1 MEQRVYQGYTITDS
15 VHIGNAEFVI
25 GEKETCAGTIYVT
38 WRNRGDDFI
47 SGHYFDQR
55 HAAESD
61 LLARTAWELN
71 EQKQRNSLE
80 DFPIIGP
87 ESYSP
92 WGNVTRWEMH
102 CPGVYTV
109 TTAIHGGVEVAAEMA
124 HKYFSSAAL
133 ECSLFE
139 NGYYWFEEN
148 HTIAVAYREL
158 MDKGLLVLTKD
169 IDPNKLERDT
179 NRCIKKY
186 FPDYWRAR
194 KKMLA
199 QKDRTTPARPA
210 IPRRKERER

>member
-1 MEQRVYQGYTITDS
+1 MYQGYTITDS

-61 LLARTAWELN
+61 LLERTAWELN
-71 EQKQRNSLE
+71 EQKQRNRLE
-80 DFPIIGP
+80 DCPIIGP
-87 ESYSP
+87 ESFSP
-92 WGNVTRWEMH
+92 WGRVTRWEMH

-109 TTAIHGGVEVAAEMA
+109 TTATHGGIEVSEEVA

-133 ECSLFE
+133 QCSLFE
-139 NGYYWFEEN
+139 SGYYWFEEN
-148 HTIAVAYREL
+148 RTIAVAYREL
-158 MDKGLLVLTKD
+158 MDKGLLILTKD
-169 IDPNKLERDT
+169 IDSDKLERDT

-186 FPDYWRAR
+186 FPEYWQAR
-194 KKMLA
+194 EKMLA
-199 QKDRTTPARPA
+199 QKDSPAPA
-210 IPRRKERER
+210 SPATPRRKECER

>member
-1 MEQRVYQGYTITDS
+1 MYQGYTITDS

-25 GEKETCAGTIYVT
+25 GEKETCVGTMYVT

-47 SGHYFDQR
+47 SGHYFDHR

-61 LLARTAWELN
+61 LLDRAAWELN
-71 EQKQRNSLE
+71 EQKQRNRLE
-80 DFPIIGP
+80 DCQIIGP
-87 ESYSP
+87 ESHSP
-92 WGNVTRWEMH
+92 WGKVTRWEMH

-109 TTAIHGGVEVAAEMA
+109 TTAIHGGIEVAAEVA

-139 NGYYWFEEN
+139 YGYYWFEEN

>member
-38 WRNRGDDFI
+38 WRNRGDEYI
-47 SGHYFDQR
+47 SGHFFDHR

-71 EQKQRNSLE
+71 EQKRRNRRE
-80 DFPIIGP
+80 DYPIIGP

-92 WGNVTRWEMH
+92 WGKVTRWEMH

-109 TTAIHGGVEVAAEMA
+109 RTAIHGGIEVAEEVA

-133 ECSLFE
+133 ESSLFE
-139 NGYYWFEEN
+139 NGYYWFEQN
-148 HTIAVAYREL
+148 HTIAIAFREL
-158 MDKGLLVLTKD
+158 MDRGLLILTKD
-169 IDPNKLERDT
+169 IDPVKLERDI

-186 FPDYWRAR
+186 FPDYWRTR

-199 QKDRTTPARPA
+199 QKDSPAPARPA
-210 IPRRKERER
+210 APRRKEHER